1 MTKKFEILK
10 ELPKCDTETQSEQ
23 MLLEK
28 WHQKNCFVQGH
39 HRPSL
44 CKKQYLWSA
53 TMQSTVMRCA
63 CKEITNFSPYFVPY
77 PYEFK
82 LDHRPKTLISLK
94 RKHRG
99 LPWTQV
105 SINRWIDKQNAICL
119 SNGILFSLKKEW
131 RSYICHN
138 RESNRESRS
147 VASNSLPDHRI
158 HGVLQARTLGWVALP
173 FPRGIFPTQGSNPG
187 LPHCRQIL
195 YQMSH
200 KRSYNI
206 DEPLKHYA
214 KCNKSDTKGKYCMIL
229 LI

>member
-131 RSYICHN
+131 RSYTCHN

-147 VASNSLPDHRI
+147 VASNSFAGPQNPWSSPGQNTGVGCPSLPQGNLPNPGIKPRSPALQADSLPDEPQEKLQHRWTFK
-158 HGVLQARTLGWVALP
+158 TL
-173 FPRGIFPTQGSNPG
+173 
-187 LPHCRQIL
+187 C
-195 YQMSH
+195 
-200 KRSYNI
+200 
-206 DEPLKHYA
+206 
-214 KCNKSDTKGKYCMIL
+214 
-229 LI
+229 